1 MHPISDHPDVVI
13 FPPVIAASALV
24 VILLL
29 HWLWPLDIF
38 LRPVTFALGATLCT
52 LGIGCAAWGQITLV
66 RAGTNVSPLKPTTA
80 IVTGGSFR
88 FTRNPLYVD
97 GTALLF
103 GVSLLIGTWWGLIV
117 FGARYFDV
125 ALWSGS
131 PRRAV
136 SRTEIWRI
144 VRKVQEFGAALFMTD
159 RASNKSL
166 QRARP
171 SRGSC
176 NPRILRAGSL
186 SWVIRSRCDGKW
198 ADET

>member
-1 MHPISDHPDVVI
+1 MDPISDHPDVVI

-38 LRPVTFALGATLCT
+38 LRPVTFALGATLCA

-80 IVTGGSFR
+80 IVTGG
-88 FTRNPLYVD
+88 V
-97 GTALLF
+97 
-103 GVSLLIGTWWGLIV
+103 VSLYSQPFVRGRYCSALRCVSFDRDVVGPYR

-144 VRKVQEFGAALFMTD
+144 VRRVQEFGAALFMTD

-176 NPRILRAGSL
+176 NLRILRARSL
-186 SWVIRSRCDGKW
+186 SSLVRPRCDGK
-198 ADET
+198 